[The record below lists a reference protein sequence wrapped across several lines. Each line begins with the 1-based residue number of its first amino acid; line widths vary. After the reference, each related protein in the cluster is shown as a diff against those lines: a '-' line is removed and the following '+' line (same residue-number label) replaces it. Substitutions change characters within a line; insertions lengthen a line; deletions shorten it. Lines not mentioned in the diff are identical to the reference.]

1 VPFCPNCGK
10 EALEEATFC
19 QVCGERIPDLKT
31 RVVGGEWTM
40 PKRGLVNHLRAA
52 LSLLKEKPIIIVPE
66 IVGAIVSLAL
76 TRLWGVVRR
85 PTGMLDLWD
94 DYLGGDWGVINV
106 AWSPPD
112 IPLDFWGSLFQY
124 MVGGFLFLL
133 VLDMV
138 STLFTFATIDMA
150 RDAYLEN
157 EVGLGRTAGYLRS
170 RIGLFI
176 IAAFVGL
183 LVQVTLVLFPLS
195 ILYFVVLVVEDTGIR
210 ASLSRGF
217 RLGIENFGTVT
228 GLIILWI
235 ISSILF
241 GMIPY
246 VSGVAMAIPSV
257 VLYVALIDLYYQSE
271 Q

>member
-1 VPFCPNCGK
+1 
-10 EALEEATFC
+10 
-19 QVCGERIPDLKT
+19 
-31 RVVGGEWTM
+31 
-40 PKRGLVNHLRAA
+40 
-52 LSLLKEKPIIIVPE
+52 
-66 IVGAIVSLAL
+66 
-76 TRLWGVVRR
+76 
-85 PTGMLDLWD
+85 
-94 DYLGGDWGVINV
+94 
-106 AWSPPD
+106 
-112 IPLDFWGSLFQY
+112 
-124 MVGGFLFLL
+124 
-133 VLDMV
+133 MV